1 MVADQHAVEPGLRLA
16 TALGWFWYRRNH
28 DREGWDWLATFR
40 SGGDADDA
48 LASTALTIAGT
59 LAVRLGQHAEAVAL
73 QRTALERCRRRD
85 DRLGMARALRGL
97 GDALAGI
104 GDLPQADAAL
114 TESVAIF
121 RELGATWDEAVALH
135 WFGIVAYAQADYP
148 TATTRF
154 QARPGAVRSERRRR
168 LRQLDAGQRRLG
180 GAHSRRSRPGAT
192 GLRRVSR
199 GGLGQGRCLVGGVV
213 PDGERRSSP
222 PLRGAYTQAARLY
235 GVADGLRAA
244 AGAPLRPSVQ
254 AKYDELVAACRAA
267 LGSAAWEEAY
277 ACGRMVPLA
286 DAVAEG
292 RAVLATDPSSTSIP
306 GARAAA
312 AYRLTPREFEV
323 LRLLVLGRSD
333 REIAER
339 LFVSHRTVQDHV
351 SHLLAKLGVANRTEA
366 SGLAIRERLI

>member
-1 MVADQHAVEPGLRLA
+1 
-16 TALGWFWYRRNH
+16 LGWFWYRRNH

-48 LASTALTIAGT
+48 LASTALTVAGT

-85 DRLGMARALRGL
+85 DRLGMARAMRGL

-154 QARPGAVRSERRRR
+154 QRAQALYAQNGDVAFANWMQGNVAWVALITGDRARARSAYAASLEAAWAKGDVWWVAWC
-168 LRQLDAGQRRLG
+168 LMGI
-180 GAHSRRSRPGAT
+180 
-192 GLRRVSR
+192 
-199 GGLGQGRCLVGGVV
+199 GGLAAAQGT
-213 PDGERRSSP
+213 
-222 PLRGAYTQAARLY
+222 YTQAAQLY

-277 ACGRMVPLA
+277 GSGPMVPLA
-286 DAVAEG
+286 DAVAEA
-292 RAVLATDPSSTSIP
+292 RAVLASEPSSTSVAP

-312 AYRLTPREFEV
+312 AYRLTSRERDV